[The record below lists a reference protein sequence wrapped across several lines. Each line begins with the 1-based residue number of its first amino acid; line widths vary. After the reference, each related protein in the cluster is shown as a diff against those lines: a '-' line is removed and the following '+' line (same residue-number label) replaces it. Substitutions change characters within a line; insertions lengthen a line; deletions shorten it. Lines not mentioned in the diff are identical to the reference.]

1 MAITSIDDNIARA
14 GGSYIRTDPF
24 WIDYT
29 ATTSTV
35 LAGSTAVAGIFGMLR
50 PMPGSLPTGVTKF
63 IPNSVTFAV
72 GLGSTQGLIIG
83 RLVRLG
89 QLDISGPT
97 FTADA
102 TTSGAMPT
110 ITELNVSRQVHSAL
124 FIRVK
129 TALNATPGS
138 ITVTYVDQDGNA
150 SETTSAAALTA
161 SCAVGTTAL
170 VTLNTGDTGVRSI
183 STATRTG
190 GTTPTGVVEFYGFIP
205 WKILPG
211 LGSALATE
219 LTYGPGFA
227 NISLGAGESLGII
240 NWGLTTARTICGY
253 ITYIG
258 DS

>member
-29 ATTSTV
+29 TTTSTV
-35 LAGSTAVAGIFGMLR
+35 IAGSTSIAGILGMLR
-50 PMPGSLPTGVTKF
+50 PMPGSLPTGITKF
-63 IPNSVTFAV
+63 IPNSASVAV
-72 GLGSTQGLIIG
+72 GLGSGQGTIIG
-83 RLVRLG
+83 KLVRLG

-110 ITELNVSRQVHSAL
+110 ITELNVSRQIHSAL

-161 SCAVGTTAL
+161 SCAVGSTAL

-211 LGSALATE
+211 IGNMINTE
-219 LTYGPGFA
+219 STYSPGFA
-227 NISLGAGESLGII
+227 NISLSAGESLGII
-240 NWGLTTARTICGY
+240 AFGLPTARTFCGY